1 MAQIGFE
8 NLQQLFPS
16 ADDIPEAAR
25 LGHLEVRD
33 DPTRSIRP
41 GLFTSLPRTMLR
53 GRFAGE
59 R

>member
-25 LGHLEVRD
+25 LGEPIHQRV
-33 DPTRSIRP
+33 
-41 GLFTSLPRTMLR
+41 SLVD
-53 GRFAGE
+53 GE
-59 R
+59 LKA